1 MATSQY
7 VVTSEVHGDVAGFSD
22 RAMARALAH
31 RLNTSLFDAVVYL
44 PLEKLNFEVT
54 SQQEA
59 ALNQQYIA
67 EEFNV
72 VLVLEE

>member
-1 MATSQY
+1 MSTSQY
-7 VVTSEVHGDVAGFSD
+7 VVTSEVHGDVAGFSS
-22 RAMARALAH
+22 RVMARDLAH
-31 RLNTSLFDAVVYL
+31 RLNTRLFDTVVYL

-59 ALNQQYIA
+59 ALNKQYEV
-67 EEFNV
+67 EEFKV